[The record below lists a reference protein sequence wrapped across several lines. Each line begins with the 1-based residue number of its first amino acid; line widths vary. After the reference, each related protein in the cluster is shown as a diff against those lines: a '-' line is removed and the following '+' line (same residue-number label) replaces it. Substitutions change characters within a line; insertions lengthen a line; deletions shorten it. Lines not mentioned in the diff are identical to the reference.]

1 MLGAEKSPSQRDS
14 WQTHVIQYLPTM
26 DLYETLENQ
35 RLRLMMVW
43 SRWGKAHSQ
52 LSPIWYEG
60 FPFPEPENSWHPC
73 RKHNC
78 PGPSQTPCVGDQG
91 YGLSKAPGA
100 STVSTAW
107 GNLCFIS
114 FTLCCFKNS
123 FMDVQM
129 RFKKKKKKPTSKVC
143 NSVRSHTCMYPE
155 KHQRN

>member
-43 SRWGKAHSQ
+43 SRWGKARSQ

-78 PGPSQTPCVGDQG
+78 PGASRTPGMGDQG
-91 YGLSKAPGA
+91 CGLSMAPGLQLSALFGEIYA
-100 STVSTAW
+100 SYPSLSAALKTASWMYRW
-107 GNLCFIS
+107 GL
-114 FTLCCFKNS
+114 
-123 FMDVQM
+123 
-129 RFKKKKKKPTSKVC
+129 KKKKKPTSKMC
-143 NSVRSHTCMYPE
+143 NSIRSHTCMYPE
-155 KHQRN
+155 KHQQN